1 MTKHFCDICEEEI
14 TFRSYDIKILCH
26 IKMENVLQQ
35 HSKMIDGKF
44 YPVPGVEETTMCCLP
59 CYNKVMYPLWD
70 SIQKLKAKL

>member
-14 TFRSYDIKILCH
+14 TYRSYDIKMNAH
-26 IKMENVLQQ
+26 IRSTDPLQGHSTMVNGVL
-35 HSKMIDGKF
+35 H
-44 YPVPGVEETTMCCLP
+44 PVSSVERSTMCCLP